1 MNPALRKVLTVI
13 HIVPTLRE
21 MIETET
27 SSGTELEAV
36 VEDTRATVESSSASL
51 EERVWAAAVG
61 VVAVEMIREER
72 RADGC
77 EA

>member
-1 MNPALRKVLTVI
+1 MRNTLTVI

-21 MIETET
+21 MIETAQ
-27 SSGTELEAV
+27 SAGTELE
-36 VEDTRATVESSSASL
+36 DTLADAQLTVENPKARL
-51 EERVWAAAVG
+51 EDRVWAAAVG

-77 EA
+77 EG